1 MAEGW
6 ISSISLD
13 WAAAAAAIT
22 TETCSP
28 AASSLPPT
36 SQTTSPTLT
45 TSPWA
50 RTCFLHCTDPAFPI
64 TFTPSPPNPLAPST
78 IRFICLPPP
87 RHHVEHE
94 WYPPNWQSKIL
105 QNLKHRCVSVAR
117 LRIHDMHQVELSST

>member
-50 RTCFLHCTDPAFPI
+50 RTCFLHCTDQLSQSPLHHRRRILWRHRQSVSSAYHPQLGLRRPEHGRGSGAGSHPPAE
-64 TFTPSPPNPLAPST
+64 
-78 IRFICLPPP
+78 R
-87 RHHVEHE
+87 
-94 WYPPNWQSKIL
+94 Y
-105 QNLKHRCVSVAR
+105 HRRPVS
-117 LRIHDMHQVELSST
+117 L